1 MAYYTETKQFIS
13 TGETAVTFIPG
24 AGTIS
29 ISILVGDTYQE
40 IEAYTEN
47 TSTIVCG
54 RGVRFQV
61 NVAGGSEYEVN

>member
-13 TGETAVTFIPG
+13 TGETAVTAIPNT
-24 AGTIS
+24 GTIS

-40 IEAYTEN
+40 IEAYTVN

-54 RGVRFQV
+54 RDVKFQV
-61 NVAGGSEYEVN
+61 NVTGDAVYEVN